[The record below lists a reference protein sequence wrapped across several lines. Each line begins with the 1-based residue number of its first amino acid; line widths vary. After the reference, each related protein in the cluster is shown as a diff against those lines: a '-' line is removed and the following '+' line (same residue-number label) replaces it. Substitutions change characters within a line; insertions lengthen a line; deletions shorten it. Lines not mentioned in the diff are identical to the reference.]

1 MKTILSITFLSLFSF
16 GVQAQALFRGNFTA
30 TAYLGFPNIMR
41 TGIEIYEE
49 IPSGLNVDYSGIAPS
64 GLRLMYMI
72 GDDVSIGLD
81 LIYTQASA
89 SYTKLDSS
97 FFNSQWNYIS
107 NSYLISKQRFR
118 PQFRFDLHLGSLN
131 TNFDQYIGM
140 AIGGNLR
147 WRQFYINDELIN
159 TQPNVFDI
167 VIPVS
172 LRICYG
178 FQYLIN
184 YNLALSSEI
193 GLGGPILQAGLTY
206 RF

>member
-1 MKTILSITFLSLFSF
+1 MKTILTITFLSLFSF

>member
-1 MKTILSITFLSLFSF
+1 MKTILSITFLSLFTF
-16 GVQAQALFRGNFTA
+16 GFQAQALFRGNFTA
-30 TAYLGFPNIMR
+30 TAYLGYPNIMR
-41 TGIEIYEE
+41 SSMELNEE
-49 IPSGLNVDYSGIAPS
+49 IPSGINVDYRGIAPS

-81 LIYTQASA
+81 FIYTQASA
-89 SYTKLDSS
+89 RYTKLDSS
-97 FFNSQWNYIS
+97 FFNNQWNYIS
-107 NSYLISKQRFR
+107 NSHQISKQRFR
-118 PQFRFDLHLGSLN
+118 PQFRFDFHLGSLN
-131 TNFDQYIGM
+131 ANFDQYIGV

-147 WRQFYINDELIN
+147 WRQVYLNNELIN
-159 TQPNVFDI
+159 TQPNAFDI
-167 VIPVS
+167 VIPMS

-193 GLGGPILQAGLTY
+193 GLGGPIFQSGLTY

>member
-97 FFNSQWNYIS
+97 FYNSQWNYIS

-118 PQFRFDLHLGSLN
+118 PQFRFDLHLGSQN

-147 WRQFYINDELIN
+147 WRQFYINNELIN

>member
-1 MKTILSITFLSLFSF
+1 MKSILSITFLSLFSF
-16 GVQAQALFRGNFTA
+16 GVQAQAFFRGNFTA

>member
-147 WRQFYINDELIN
+147 WRQFYINNELIN

>member
-64 GLRLMYMI
+64 GFRLMYMI

-118 PQFRFDLHLGSLN
+118 PQFRFDLHLGSQN

-147 WRQFYINDELIN
+147 WRQFYINNELIN

>member
-16 GVQAQALFRGNFTA
+16 GVQAQALFRGNLTA

-118 PQFRFDLHLGSLN
+118 PQFRFDLHLGSQN

-147 WRQFYINDELIN
+147 WRQFYINNELIN

>member
-97 FFNSQWNYIS
+97 FYNSQWNYIS

-118 PQFRFDLHLGSLN
+118 PQFRFDLHLGSQN

>member
-1 MKTILSITFLSLFSF
+1 MKTILSISFLSLFSF

-118 PQFRFDLHLGSLN
+118 PQFRFDLHLGSQN

-147 WRQFYINDELIN
+147 WRQFYINNELIN

>member
-118 PQFRFDLHLGSLN
+118 PQFRFDLHLGSQN

-147 WRQFYINDELIN
+147 WRQFYINNELIN